1 MQPPLFGMGSYLKI
15 FLVLILGLFTLV
27 HTAPAPMDTP
37 TNSVMS
43 NLKEATSLEFSSK
56 TRTIFVGVL
65 PKPQIQTPTKTTK
78 LVGLEREEFESA
90 VEHRVK
96 EDLRFS
102 KDQKDIEVL
111 FTDDIPSWDL
121 NGEIQIMLK
130 IYQGSTYSS
139 KQWKQVK
146 KLDDG
151 HITVES
157 LGDLSSLPPVHLTDH
172 TGFVLQ

>member
-65 PKPQIQTPTKTTK
+65 PNLKFKPQPIPPN
-78 LVGLEREEFESA
+78 
-90 VEHRVK
+90 
-96 EDLRFS
+96 LRFS

-172 TGFVLQ
+172 TGTTVR